1 MATWDDV
8 IIGIGERGCSATRVF
23 DIEGEHSI
31 SHNDNSYWI
40 NDVYLGLGMT
50 IYKNTDE
57 GQKLIQMI
65 QDKVGL
71 EAINSWLEDLLI
83 KHIPV
88 DKLKQAVDMAL
99 GESFNAGKNS
109 KMIEMREVLGLND

>member
-1 MATWDDV
+1 MYDWDDV
-8 IIGIGERGCSATRVF
+8 VIGTGNRRYSAIRVF
-23 DIEGEHSI
+23 DIEGKHSI

-40 NDVYLGLGMT
+40 RDVYLGLGMT

-71 EAINSWLEDLLI
+71 EAIKLFLEDVLI
-83 KHIPV
+83 KHISV
-88 DKLKQAVDMAL
+88 DKLKQAVNMAL
-99 GESFNAGKNS
+99 DESFNAGKNS
-109 KMIEMREVLGLND
+109 KMIEMREVLGFYD

>member
-1 MATWDDV
+1 MAMWDDV
-8 IIGIGERGCSATRVF
+8 IIGIGKRGCSATRVF

-57 GQKLIQMI
+57 EQKLTKMI
-65 QDKVGL
+65 EDQVGL
-71 EAINSWLEDLLI
+71 DAINLWLEEVLI
-83 KHIPV
+83 KHISV
-88 DKLKQAVDMAL
+88 DKLKRAVNKAL
-99 GESFNAGKNS
+99 GESFNAGKNL